1 MNTRDKID
9 SYYVLVHREIRNH
22 IQLRA
27 KPGGGGLEAHLF
39 GRGLKHLLTQ
49 SVHSCAFRGGIRP
62 CSARANARPARNGG
76 YKRGQHAYSLASLE
90 PSLTRKVDDI
100 S

>member
-49 SVHSCAFRGGIRP
+49 SVHSCALRGGIRP
-62 CSARANARPARNGG
+62 CSARANARPLGTGAIKGDNT
-76 YKRGQHAYSLASLE
+76 
-90 PSLTRKVDDI
+90 LTHSKPRA
-100 S
+100 